1 MKFESLILATLFVV
15 CFGICAGVMGA
26 MLKTTSAPVQLAGA
40 GKVAAVAL
48 IAPAGCARTGDAA
61 CARG

>member
-1 MKFESLILATLFVV
+1 MKFESLVLATLFVL
-15 CFGICAGVMGA
+15 CFGVCAGVMGA

-40 GKVAAVAL
+40 GKVAAVAM
-48 IAPAGCARTGDAA
+48 IVPAGCARTGGAA